1 MAGFDRR
8 YAAAMN
14 PPRQFLHVISRL
26 DGYGGARMLRPL
38 ATHQA
43 AAGHRVAVAALRVE
57 KPIARELAAAGVAV
71 DSLAARWR
79 ADPFAVRRLQQILR
93 HQPPEVVHAWDLPA
107 LFYAAVAA
115 ARQAPPRLIGA
126 LHADQHES
134 RWIAPAIQKA
144 ARPVDTFI
152 VNDEQTKHRVAD
164 CGIPQSR
171 IALIRPGVPAAPP
184 SPATRETLLTHL
196 SVPPDA
202 RLIAVA
208 GPLERRKQVDEAV
221 WHFELLRVLHE
232 NAVML
237 VLGDGPDYER
247 LERFIELV
255 SQPGSVRLLGYR
267 PDIAAILPHVDVYW
281 QLSPAAG
288 APPLALLEAQA
299 AGAPIVANDLPAHR
313 AAIADGHSGLL
324 VPPGDRAELVR
335 ATDRLLSSPELA
347 NSLGRE
353 AAASAIRQ
361 WSLESA
367 ISSYS
372 DLYGG
377 F

>member
-1 MAGFDRR
+1 
-8 YAAAMN
+8 
-14 PPRQFLHVISRL
+14 
-26 DGYGGARMLRPL
+26 
-38 ATHQA
+38 
-43 AAGHRVAVAALRVE
+43 
-57 KPIARELAAAGVAV
+57 
-71 DSLAARWR
+71 
-79 ADPFAVRRLQQILR
+79 
-93 HQPPEVVHAWDLPA
+93 
-107 LFYAAVAA
+107 
-115 ARQAPPRLIGA
+115 
-126 LHADQHES
+126 
-134 RWIAPAIQKA
+134 
-144 ARPVDTFI
+144 
-152 VNDEQTKHRVAD
+152 
-164 CGIPQSR
+164 
-171 IALIRPGVPAAPP
+171 LIRPGVPAAPP

-372 DLYGG
+372 DLYG
-377 F
+377 